1 MNEFNGITEKRTIK
15 DSKVNLHFFLFKLI
29 FVRSIKKIKT
39 HYIMQKYTK
48 LRPAIENPT
57 VTHLA

>member
-1 MNEFNGITEKRTIK
+1 MNEFNGITEKKPLKIQ
-15 DSKVNLHFFLFKLI
+15 KLI
-29 FVRSIKKIKT
+29 CTFSLQIDLCPFEQKIKT

>member
-1 MNEFNGITEKRTIK
+1 MNEFNGITEKKPLKIQ
-15 DSKVNLHFFLFKLI
+15 KLI
-29 FVRSIKKIKT
+29 CTFFSSNWSLYVKKKIKT